1 MQSTS
6 SPTSSSS
13 STSRS
18 PRSVSVSVSRSLVIS
33 LIVALLAYVCTRH
46 LDVIITLCPKYYD
59 AYLVRALYSR
69 KLKNTG
75 ATSLPRVT
83 SIIPS
88 KFSMDNLHEILKT
101 DGYPVLVN
109 NIMNADQDKIV
120 ETMIKGNGGRIMR
133 MFDFAN
139 WEIPHFSSS
148 CAPIKLSKD
157 GAFDEYA
164 TNHLYKNVSHNHSTL
179 YAGFES
185 ITDVETINLITGL
198 DIEKLGDYRLN
209 NLFTSNF
216 DREILTAPLHCAPI
230 DSISLQL
237 VGSKTWFF
245 VSPEELVTLQSVPM
259 PTAFTLPHTDDQLLS
274 KLKNV
279 YIVKQGPGDLI
290 YFGPHWCHAV
300 STSAGPNLM
309 LNMRYNTFEKLKK
322 GPLKL
327 LFKLLLR
334 RVLRPFSGRPQ
345 DNLLAFPLLYDDLN
359 GYYEDCGVSESFNS
373 IYDYVKSHLNS

>member
-1 MQSTS
+1 M
-6 SPTSSSS
+6 
-13 STSRS
+13 RLG
-18 PRSVSVSVSRSLVIS
+18 SVSIFFSLVIV
-33 LIVALLAYVCTRH
+33 LFGYIWRNH
-46 LDVIITLCPKYYD
+46 LDILITLAPMYYD
-59 AYLVRALYSR
+59 AYLVRALFSR
-69 KLKNTG
+69 KEKNTG
-75 ATSLPRVT
+75 TTSLPRVT

-88 KFSMDNLHEILKT
+88 KITMENLDQVLKS
-101 DGYPVLVN
+101 DGYPILIKK
-109 NIMNADQDKIV
+109 IMNADQDKIV

-139 WEIPHFSSS
+139 WKIPHFSSS
-148 CAPIKLSKD
+148 CSPLKLSQN

-164 TNHLYKNVSHNHSTL
+164 RNHLYKNVSSNHSTL

-185 ITDVETINLITGL
+185 ITDVETINFITGL

-245 VSPEELVTLQSVPM
+245 VSPEELATIPNVPM
-259 PTAFTLPHTDDQLLS
+259 PTAFTLPLTDDQLLS
-274 KLKNV
+274 KIKNV
-279 YIVKQGPGDLI
+279 YAVKQGPGDLI
-290 YFGPHWCHAV
+290 YFGPHWCHVV

-309 LNMRYNTFEKLKK
+309 LNMRYNALDKVKK
-322 GPLKL
+322 GPVTL

-334 RVLRPFSGRPQ
+334 RAFRPFSGRPQ

-359 GYYEDCGVSESFNS
+359 GYYENCGVSESFNK
-373 IYDYVKSHLNS
+373 IYDYVLSHFD